1 MAEDKLIRSMTWAVA
16 VAKSSGND
24 ISQFLLDRAEVE
36 DNPVRRGV
44 LKVMADNR
52 FLDTAKPV
60 MMWQEDASNELE
72 AFADRLESERAAG
85 CLPEERMN
93 KLIEE
98 FFSLWLALMERRK
111 RIYESSRKARK
122 KARMDLEEKPSTK
135 VNIPEGDGGNDEGRK
150 EGMGP
155 DMSGLQD
162 FLEDNDDE
170 DEDED
175 DDFMGIGACDPKL
188 EQQRRENIYLRS
200 IPESLKKLALLIGRA
215 GEDVTETKGR
225 FSVASKS
232 DIEGITVGNNLS
244 ALLPSELV
252 LLSEKATQ
260 DVFFMNFAEKRLQVF
275 ASASQAS
282 RPDDHRDGPV
292 IICVDES
299 SSMSGEPLQVAI
311 QLAYAVTIIA
321 KRRHREVLIVAYS
334 NSHKMMR
341 VDSLGKDR
349 SKLLEFLSDVSMGGN
364 DENAMFEW
372 LFQDIMP
379 REKKFDTAD
388 ILCISD
394 FGWVQIGDS
403 VKGLIDEQKASG
415 MKFYGLNIGGT
426 FGGWNDLDDFG
437 LLSANDVCDS
447 LWEYSDGEC
456 REVLNDFSI
465 N

>member
-1 MAEDKLIRSMTWAVA
+1 MAEDKLIRSMTLAVA
-16 VAKSSGND
+16 VAKSSGSD

-85 CLPEERMN
+85 CLTEERMN
-93 KLIEE
+93 ELIEE
-98 FFSLWLALMERRK
+98 FFPLWLALMERRK

-122 KARMDLEEKPSTK
+122 KARMDLEGNLSTK

-170 DEDED
+170 D
-175 DDFMGIGACDPKL
+175 DDFMGIGACDPKMEL
-188 EQQRRENIYLRS
+188 QRRENIYLRS

-282 RPDDHRDGPV
+282 RPDDHMDGPV

-334 NSHKMMR
+334 DSHKMMR

-364 DENAMFEW
+364 NENAMFEW

-394 FGWVQIGDS
+394 FGWGQIDDS

-415 MKFYGLNIGGT
+415 MKFYGLNIGGV
-426 FGGWNDLDDFG
+426 FGGWHDLDDFG
-437 LLSANDVCDS
+437 LLGPMDVCDS
-447 LWEYSDGEC
+447 LWEYRGGKC

>member
-1 MAEDKLIRSMTWAVA
+1 MAEDKLIRSMTLAVA
-16 VAKSSGND
+16 VAKSSGSD

-85 CLPEERMN
+85 CLTEGRMN

-98 FFSLWLALMERRK
+98 FFSLWLALMGRRK

-122 KARMDLEEKPSTK
+122 KARMDLEGNLSTK
-135 VNIPEGDGGNDEGRK
+135 VNIPEGDGGNDEGHK

-170 DEDED
+170 N
-175 DDFMGIGACDPKL
+175 DDFMGIGACDPKM

-334 NSHKMMR
+334 DSHKMMR

-349 SKLLEFLSDVSMGGN
+349 SKLLEFLSNVSMGRN
-364 DENAMFEW
+364 NENAMFEW
-372 LFQDIMP
+372 LFQDILP

-388 ILCISD
+388 ILCVSD
-394 FGWVQIGDS
+394 FGWVAIDDS
-403 VKGLIDEQKASG
+403 VKRLIDEQKASG
-415 MKFYGLNIGGT
+415 MKFYGLNIGGA

-437 LLSANDVCDS
+437 LLGPMDVCDS
-447 LWEYSDGEC
+447 LWEYSDGKC
-456 REVLNDFSI
+456 REVLNNFSI

>member
-1 MAEDKLIRSMTWAVA
+1 MAEDKLIRSMTLAVA
-16 VAKSSGND
+16 VAKFSGGD

-36 DNPVRRGV
+36 DKPVRRGV

-85 CLPEERMN
+85 CLTEGRMN

-98 FFSLWLALMERRK
+98 FFSLWLALMGRRK

-122 KARMDLEEKPSTK
+122 KARMDLDGNLSTK

-170 DEDED
+170 D
-175 DDFMGIGACDPKL
+175 DDFMGIGASDPKL

-215 GEDVTETKGR
+215 GEDVTETRGR

-282 RPDDHRDGPV
+282 RPDDHKDGPV

-334 NSHKMMR
+334 DSHKMMR

-394 FGWVQIGDS
+394 FGWGQIDDS

-415 MKFYGLNIGGT
+415 MKFYGLNIGGV
-426 FGGWNDLDDFG
+426 FGGWHDLDDFG
-437 LLSANDVCDS
+437 LLGPMDVCDS
-447 LWEYSDGEC
+447 LWEYSDGKC
-456 REVLNDFSI
+456 REVLNNFSI

>member
-1 MAEDKLIRSMTWAVA
+1 MAEDKLIRSMTLAVA
-16 VAKSSGND
+16 VAKFSGSD

-36 DNPVRRGV
+36 DNPVRRTV
-44 LKVMADNR
+44 LNVMADKR

-60 MMWQEDASNELE
+60 MMWREDASNELE

-85 CLPEERMN
+85 RLTEERMN

-98 FFSLWLALMERRK
+98 FFSLWLALMERRR
-111 RIYESSRKARK
+111 RIYESSQKARK
-122 KARMDLEEKPSTK
+122 KARMDLEGNLSTK

-155 DMSGLQD
+155 DMSGLKE
-162 FLEDNDDE
+162 FLEVNDDE
-170 DEDED
+170 N
-175 DDFMGIGACDPKL
+175 DDFTGIGAGDPKL

-215 GEDVTETKGR
+215 GEDVTETRGR

-282 RPDDHRDGPV
+282 RPDKHKDGPV

-349 SKLLEFLSDVSMGGN
+349 SELLEFLSNVSMGGN
-364 DENAMFEW
+364 NENAMFEW

-379 REKKFDTAD
+379 GEKKFDTAD

-394 FGWVQIGDS
+394 FGWVAIDDS
-403 VKGLIDEQKASG
+403 VKRLIDEQKSSG
-415 MKFYGLNIGGT
+415 MKFYGLNIGGA
-426 FGGWNDLDDFG
+426 FGGWHDLDDFG
-437 LLSANDVCDS
+437 LLGPMDVCDS

-456 REVLNDFSI
+456 REVKKSMSR
-465 N
+465 

>member
-1 MAEDKLIRSMTWAVA
+1 MAEDKLIRSMTLAVA
-16 VAKSSGND
+16 VAKFSGSD

-36 DNPVRRGV
+36 DNPVRRTV
-44 LKVMADNR
+44 LNVMADKR

-60 MMWQEDASNELE
+60 MMWRKDASNELE

-85 CLPEERMN
+85 RLTEERMN

-98 FFSLWLALMERRK
+98 FFSLWLALMERRR

-122 KARMDLEEKPSTK
+122 KSRMDLEGNLSTK
-135 VNIPEGDGGNDEGRK
+135 VNIPEGDGINDEGRK

-155 DMSGLQD
+155 DMSGLQE
-162 FLEDNDDE
+162 FLEVND
-170 DEDED
+170 DED
-175 DDFMGIGACDPKL
+175 DDFTGIGAGDPKL

-215 GEDVTETKGR
+215 GEDVTETRGR

-282 RPDDHRDGPV
+282 RPDKHKDGPV

-349 SKLLEFLSDVSMGGN
+349 SELLEFLSNVSMGGN
-364 DENAMFEW
+364 NENAMFEW

-379 REKKFDTAD
+379 GEKKFDTAD

-394 FGWVQIGDS
+394 FGWVAIDDS
-403 VKGLIDEQKASG
+403 VKRLIDEQKSSG
-415 MKFYGLNIGGT
+415 MKFYGLNIGGA
-426 FGGWNDLDDFG
+426 FGGWHDLDDFG
-437 LLSANDVCDS
+437 LLGPMDVCDS

-456 REVLNDFSI
+456 REVKKSMSR
-465 N
+465 

>member
-1 MAEDKLIRSMTWAVA
+1 MIRSMTLAVA
-16 VAKSSGND
+16 VAKSSGNE
-24 ISQFLLDRAEVE
+24 ISQFLQDRAEVE
-36 DNPVRRGV
+36 DDSVRRGV
-44 LKVMADNR
+44 LKVMADKR
-52 FLDTAKPV
+52 FLDTVSPV

-72 AFADRLESERAAG
+72 TLADMLESERVAG
-85 CLPEERMN
+85 CLTDERMDR
-93 KLIEE
+93 LIEE
-98 FFSLWLALMERRK
+98 FFSLWLVLMERRK

-122 KARMDLEEKPSTK
+122 KARMDLEGKLSTRGNKPED
-135 VNIPEGDGGNDEGRK
+135 NGDNENEEGRN
-150 EGMGP
+150 EGMRP
-155 DMSGLQD
+155 NISVLLD
-162 FLEDNDDE
+162 FLEDNY
-170 DEDED
+170 DED
-175 DDFMGIGACDPKL
+175 DDFTGIGASDPKL

-260 DVFFMNFAEKRLQVF
+260 DVFFMDFAKKRLQVF

-282 RPDDHRDGPV
+282 RPDDHNDGSV

-299 SSMSGEPLQVAI
+299 SSMNGEPLQVAI

-334 NSHKMMR
+334 DSHKMMR

-349 SKLLEFLSDVSMGGN
+349 SKLLEFLSKVSMRGN
-364 DENAMFEW
+364 NENAMFEW
-372 LFQDIMP
+372 LFQDILP

-388 ILCISD
+388 ILCVSD
-394 FGWVQIGDS
+394 FGWVEIDS
-403 VKGLIDEQKASG
+403 FVKGLIEEQKASG
-415 MKFYGLNIGGT
+415 MKFYGLNVCGA

-437 LLSANDVCDS
+437 LLGPMDVCDS
-447 LWEYSDGEC
+447 VWEYSDGKC
-456 REVLNDFSI
+456 GEVKNSI
-465 N
+465 SR

>member
-1 MAEDKLIRSMTWAVA
+1 MAEDKLIRSMTLAVA
-16 VAKSSGND
+16 VAKFSGSD

-36 DNPVRRGV
+36 DNPVRRTV
-44 LKVMADNR
+44 LNVMADKR

-60 MMWQEDASNELE
+60 MMWREDASNELD

-85 CLPEERMN
+85 RLTEERMN
-93 KLIEE
+93 KLIED
-98 FFSLWLALMERRK
+98 FFSLWLALMERRR
-111 RIYESSRKARK
+111 RIYESSQKARK
-122 KARMDLEEKPSTK
+122 KSRMDLEGNLSTK
-135 VNIPEGDGGNDEGRK
+135 VNIPEGDGINDEGRK
-150 EGMGP
+150 EGKGP
-155 DMSGLQD
+155 NMSGLQE
-162 FLEDNDDE
+162 FLEVNDN
-170 DEDED
+170 ED
-175 DDFMGIGACDPKL
+175 DDFTGIGAGDPKL

-215 GEDVTETKGR
+215 GEDVTETRGR

-282 RPDDHRDGPV
+282 RPDKHKDGPV

-349 SKLLEFLSDVSMGGN
+349 SELLEFLSNVSMGGN
-364 DENAMFEW
+364 NENAMFEW

-379 REKKFDTAD
+379 GEKKFDTAD

-394 FGWVQIGDS
+394 FGWVAIDDS
-403 VKGLIDEQKASG
+403 VKRLIDEQKSSG
-415 MKFYGLNIGGT
+415 MKFYGLNIGGA
-426 FGGWNDLDDFG
+426 FGGWHDLDDFG
-437 LLSANDVCDS
+437 LLGPMDVCDS

-456 REVLNDFSI
+456 REVKKSMSR
-465 N
+465 

>member
-1 MAEDKLIRSMTWAVA
+1 MAEGKLIRSMTLAVA
-16 VAKSSGND
+16 VAKSSGSD

-36 DNPVRRGV
+36 DKPVRRGV

-85 CLPEERMN
+85 CLTEERMN
-93 KLIEE
+93 ELIEE
-98 FFSLWLALMERRK
+98 FFSLWLALMGRRK

-122 KARMDLEEKPSTK
+122 KARMDLEGKPSTK
-135 VNIPEGDGGNDEGRK
+135 CKIPEGDGGNDKGHK
-150 EGMGP
+150 EGKGP
-155 DMSGLQD
+155 NMSGLQE
-162 FLEDNDDE
+162 FLEVND
-170 DEDED
+170 DED
-175 DDFMGIGACDPKL
+175 DDFTGIGASDPKM

-215 GEDVTETKGR
+215 GEDVTETRGR

-232 DIEGITVGNNLS
+232 DIEGITVGNKLS

-282 RPDDHRDGPV
+282 HPDDHKDGPV

-334 NSHKMMR
+334 DSHKMMR
-341 VDSLGKDR
+341 VDSLGRDR
-349 SKLLEFLSDVSMGGN
+349 SKLLEFLSNVSMGIN
-364 DENAMFEW
+364 NENAMFEW
-372 LFQDIMP
+372 LFLDILP

-388 ILCISD
+388 ILCVSD
-394 FGWVQIGDS
+394 FGWVAIDDS
-403 VKGLIDEQKASG
+403 VKRLIDEQKASG
-415 MKFYGLNIGGT
+415 MKFYGLNIGGV
-426 FGGWNDLDDFG
+426 FGGWHDLDDFG
-437 LLSANDVCDS
+437 LLGPMDVCDS
-447 LWEYSDGEC
+447 LWEYSGGEC
-456 REVLNDFSI
+456 RKVKIQSPGERN
-465 N
+465 

>member
-1 MAEDKLIRSMTWAVA
+1 MAEGKLIRSMTLAVA
-16 VAKSSGND
+16 VAKSSGSD
-24 ISQFLLDRAEVE
+24 ISQFLLDRTEVE

-44 LKVMADNR
+44 LKVMADKR
-52 FLDTAKPV
+52 FLDTVSPV

-85 CLPEERMN
+85 YLTEERMN

-98 FFSLWLALMERRK
+98 FFPLWLALMERRK

-135 VNIPEGDGGNDEGRK
+135 CKIPEGDGGNYEGHK
-150 EGMGP
+150 EGKGP
-155 DMSGLQD
+155 NMSGLQE
-162 FLEDNDDE
+162 FLEVND
-170 DEDED
+170 DED
-175 DDFMGIGACDPKL
+175 DDFTGIGAGDPKL

-215 GEDVTETKGR
+215 GEDVTETRGR

-282 RPDDHRDGPV
+282 RPDKHKDGPV

-349 SKLLEFLSDVSMGGN
+349 SELLEFLSNVSMGGN
-364 DENAMFEW
+364 NENAMFEW

-379 REKKFDTAD
+379 GEKKFDTAD

-394 FGWVQIGDS
+394 FGWVAIDDS
-403 VKGLIDEQKASG
+403 VKRLIDEQKSSG
-415 MKFYGLNIGGT
+415 MKFYGLNIGGA
-426 FGGWNDLDDFG
+426 FGGWHDLDDFG
-437 LLSANDVCDS
+437 LLGPMDVCDS

-456 REVLNDFSI
+456 REVKKSMSR
-465 N
+465 

>member
-1 MAEDKLIRSMTWAVA
+1 MAEGKLIRSMTLAVA
-16 VAKSSGND
+16 VAKSSGSD

-44 LKVMADNR
+44 LKVMADKR

-85 CLPEERMN
+85 CLTEGRMN

-98 FFSLWLALMERRK
+98 FFSLWLALMGRRK

-122 KARMDLEEKPSTK
+122 KARMDLEGKPSTK
-135 VNIPEGDGGNDEGRK
+135 CKIPECDGGNDKGHK
-150 EGMGP
+150 EGKGP
-155 DMSGLQD
+155 NMSGLQE
-162 FLEDNDDE
+162 FLEVND
-170 DEDED
+170 DED
-175 DDFMGIGACDPKL
+175 DDFTGIGASDPKM

-215 GEDVTETKGR
+215 GEDVTETRGR

-334 NSHKMMR
+334 DSHKMMR
-341 VDSLGKDR
+341 VDSLGRDR
-349 SKLLEFLSDVSMGGN
+349 SKLLEFLSNVSMGIN
-364 DENAMFEW
+364 NENAMFEW
-372 LFQDIMP
+372 LFLDILP

-388 ILCISD
+388 ILCVSD
-394 FGWVQIGDS
+394 FGWVAIDDS
-403 VKGLIDEQKASG
+403 VKRLIDEQKASG
-415 MKFYGLNIGGT
+415 MKFYGLNIGGV
-426 FGGWNDLDDFG
+426 FGGWHDLDDFG
-437 LLSANDVCDS
+437 LLGPMDVCDS
-447 LWEYSDGEC
+447 LWEYSGGEC
-456 REVLNDFSI
+456 RKVKIQSPGERN
-465 N
+465 

>member
-1 MAEDKLIRSMTWAVA
+1 MTLAVA
-16 VAKSSGND
+16 VAKSSGSD

-36 DNPVRRGV
+36 DKPVRRGV

-85 CLPEERMN
+85 CLTEERMN
-93 KLIEE
+93 ELIEE
-98 FFSLWLALMERRK
+98 FFSLWLALMGRRK

-122 KARMDLEEKPSTK
+122 KARMDLEGNLPTK

-155 DMSGLQD
+155 DMSGFQD
-162 FLEDNDDE
+162 FLEVNDDE
-170 DEDED
+170 ED
-175 DDFMGIGACDPKL
+175 DDFTGIGAGDPKL

-225 FSVASKS
+225 FSMASKS

-282 RPDDHRDGPV
+282 RPDDHKDGPV

-334 NSHKMMR
+334 DSHKMMR

-349 SKLLEFLSDVSMGGN
+349 SKLLEFLSNVSMGRN
-364 DENAMFEW
+364 NENAMFEW
-372 LFQDIMP
+372 LFQDILP

-388 ILCISD
+388 ILCVSD
-394 FGWVQIGDS
+394 FGWVAIDDS
-403 VKGLIDEQKASG
+403 VKRLIDEQKASG
-415 MKFYGLNIGGT
+415 MKFYGLNIGGA
-426 FGGWNDLDDFG
+426 FGGWSDLDDFG

-456 REVLNDFSI
+456 REVKIQSSGERNC
-465 N
+465 

>member
-1 MAEDKLIRSMTWAVA
+1 
-16 VAKSSGND
+16 
-24 ISQFLLDRAEVE
+24 
-36 DNPVRRGV
+36 
-44 LKVMADNR
+44 
-52 FLDTAKPV
+52 
-60 MMWQEDASNELE
+60 
-72 AFADRLESERAAG
+72 
-85 CLPEERMN
+85 MN

-98 FFSLWLALMERRK
+98 FFSLWLALMGRRK

-122 KARMDLEEKPSTK
+122 KARMDLEGKPSTK
-135 VNIPEGDGGNDEGRK
+135 CKIPEGDGGNDEGHK
-150 EGMGP
+150 EGKGP
-155 DMSGLQD
+155 NMSGLQE
-162 FLEDNDDE
+162 FLEVND
-170 DEDED
+170 DED
-175 DDFMGIGACDPKL
+175 DDFTGIGASDPKM

-215 GEDVTETKGR
+215 GEDVTETRGR

-349 SKLLEFLSDVSMGGN
+349 SELLEFLSNVSMGGN
-364 DENAMFEW
+364 NENAMFEW

-379 REKKFDTAD
+379 GEKKFDTAD

-394 FGWVQIGDS
+394 FGWVAIDDS
-403 VKGLIDEQKASG
+403 VKRLIDEQKSSG
-415 MKFYGLNIGGT
+415 MKFYGLNIGGA
-426 FGGWNDLDDFG
+426 FGGWHDLDDFG
-437 LLSANDVCDS
+437 LLGPMDVCDS
-447 LWEYSDGEC
+447 LWKYSDGEC
-456 REVLNDFSI
+456 REVFNDFSI

>member
-1 MAEDKLIRSMTWAVA
+1 MAEDKLIRSMTLAVA
-16 VAKSSGND
+16 VAKFSGSD
-24 ISQFLLDRAEVE
+24 ISQFLLDRADVE
-36 DNPVRRGV
+36 DNPVRWTV
-44 LKVMADNR
+44 LNVMADKR

-60 MMWQEDASNELE
+60 MMWREDASNELE
-72 AFADRLESERAAG
+72 AFADRLESERAVG
-85 CLPEERMN
+85 RLTEERMN

-98 FFSLWLALMERRK
+98 FFSLWLALMERRR

-122 KARMDLEEKPSTK
+122 KARMGLEGNLSTK

-162 FLEDNDDE
+162 FLEEND
-170 DEDED
+170 DED
-175 DDFMGIGACDPKL
+175 DDFMGIGACDPKM

-215 GEDVTETKGR
+215 GEDVTETRGR

-282 RPDDHRDGPV
+282 RPDKHKDGPV

-349 SKLLEFLSDVSMGGN
+349 SELLEFLSNVSMGGN
-364 DENAMFEW
+364 NENAMFEW

-379 REKKFDTAD
+379 GEKKFDTAD

-394 FGWVQIGDS
+394 FGWVAIDDS
-403 VKGLIDEQKASG
+403 VKRLIDEQKSSG
-415 MKFYGLNIGGT
+415 MKFYGLNIGGA
-426 FGGWNDLDDFG
+426 FGGWHDLDDFG
-437 LLSANDVCDS
+437 LLGPMDVCDS

>member
-1 MAEDKLIRSMTWAVA
+1 MTLAVA
-16 VAKSSGND
+16 VAKSSGSD

-36 DNPVRRGV
+36 DKPVRRGV

-85 CLPEERMN
+85 CLTEERMN
-93 KLIEE
+93 ELIEE
-98 FFSLWLALMERRK
+98 FFSLWLALMGRRK

-122 KARMDLEEKPSTK
+122 KARMDLE
-135 VNIPEGDGGNDEGRK
+135 DGPN
-150 EGMGP
+150 
-155 DMSGLQD
+155 MSGLQD
-162 FLEDNDDE
+162 FLEVNDDE
-170 DEDED
+170 ED
-175 DDFMGIGACDPKL
+175 DDFTGIGAGDPKL

-215 GEDVTETKGR
+215 GEDVTETMGK

-260 DVFFMNFAEKRLQVF
+260 DIFFMNFAEKRLQVF

-282 RPDDHRDGPV
+282 RPDDHKDGPV

-299 SSMSGEPLQVAI
+299 SSMSGEPLEIAI

-334 NSHKMMR
+334 DSHKMMR

-349 SKLLEFLSDVSMGGN
+349 NKLLEFLSDVSMGGN
-364 DENAMFEW
+364 NENAMFEW
-372 LFQDIMP
+372 LFQNIMP

-394 FGWVQIGDS
+394 FGWVGIDDS
-403 VKGLIDEQKASG
+403 VKRLIDEQKSSG
-415 MKFYGLNIGGT
+415 MKFYGLNIGGA
-426 FGGWNDLDDFG
+426 FGGWSDLDDLG

-447 LWEYSDGEC
+447 LWEYRDGEC
-456 REVLNDFSI
+456 REVKIQSPGERNC
-465 N
+465 

>member
-1 MAEDKLIRSMTWAVA
+1 MAEDKLIRSMTLAVA
-16 VAKSSGND
+16 VAKFSGGD

-36 DNPVRRGV
+36 DNPVRRTV
-44 LKVMADNR
+44 LNVMADKR

-60 MMWQEDASNELE
+60 MMWREDASNELE
-72 AFADRLESERAAG
+72 AFVDRLESERAAG
-85 CLPEERMN
+85 RLTEERMN

-98 FFSLWLALMERRK
+98 FFSLWLALMERRR

-122 KARMDLEEKPSTK
+122 KARMDLDGNLSTK
-135 VNIPEGDGGNDEGRK
+135 VNIPEGDGSND
-150 EGMGP
+150 
-155 DMSGLQD
+155 
-162 FLEDNDDE
+162 
-170 DEDED
+170 DED
-175 DDFMGIGACDPKL
+175 DDFTGIGAGDPKL

-215 GEDVTETKGR
+215 GEDVTETRGR

-282 RPDDHRDGPV
+282 RPDKHKDGPV

-349 SKLLEFLSDVSMGGN
+349 RKLLEFLSDVYMGGN

-394 FGWVQIGDS
+394 FGWVQIDDS

-415 MKFYGLNIGGT
+415 MKFYGLNIGGA
-426 FGGWNDLDDFG
+426 FGGWSDLDDFG

>member
-1 MAEDKLIRSMTWAVA
+1 MAEGKLIRSMTLAVA
-16 VAKSSGND
+16 VAKFSGSD

-36 DNPVRRGV
+36 DNPVSRTV
-44 LKVMADNR
+44 LNVMADKR

-60 MMWQEDASNELE
+60 MMWRDDASNELE

-85 CLPEERMN
+85 RLTEERMN

-98 FFSLWLALMERRK
+98 FFSLWLALMERRR
-111 RIYESSRKARK
+111 RIYESSQKARK
-122 KARMDLEEKPSTK
+122 KARMDLEGKLSTK
-135 VNIPEGDGGNDEGRK
+135 GNNPEDNGGGDGGRK
-150 EGMGP
+150 EGNGP
-155 DMSGLQD
+155 NMSGLQE
-162 FLEDNDDE
+162 FLEVNDDE
-170 DEDED
+170 NN
-175 DDFMGIGACDPKL
+175 DFTGIGASDPKL

-215 GEDVTETKGR
+215 GEDVTETRGR

-282 RPDDHRDGPV
+282 HPDNHKDGPV

-299 SSMSGEPLQVAI
+299 SSMSGEPLEIAI

-321 KRRHREVLIVAYS
+321 KRRHREVLIIAYS
-334 NSHKMMR
+334 DSHKMMR

-349 SKLLEFLSDVSMGGN
+349 NKLLEFLSDVSMGGN
-364 DENAMFEW
+364 NENAMFEW

-394 FGWVQIGDS
+394 FG
-403 VKGLIDEQKASG
+403 
-415 MKFYGLNIGGT
+415 
-426 FGGWNDLDDFG
+426 
-437 LLSANDVCDS
+437 
-447 LWEYSDGEC
+447 
-456 REVLNDFSI
+456 
-465 N
+465 